1 MRLEQLLLEAL
12 IEEAESSQTYKAAL
26 KNTGKDIKDGAKQLM
41 GAANDAGAAAIQ
53 KLKDSGALEKAKEE
67 LSNPE
72 NAKKA
77 VKGGKA
83 AIKALLKALIST
95 MNTEQ
100 KRKILRA
107 TIANGNVIFV
117 GALAEVWDVIRREVE
132 KATDISYEMPS
143 FLGMGGGE
151 VGTGGG
157 IKLPDPE
164 WLNFLGEALPYL
176 IAFRVLIELVG
187 FKAAYFPSKNI
198 KEEDLNEM
206 KDLIT
211 PEMEAAILKGLEKSV
226 GV

>member
-1 MRLEQLLLEAL
+1 
-12 IEEAESSQTYKAAL
+12 
-26 KNTGKDIKDGAKQLM
+26 M
-41 GAANDAGAAAIQ
+41 GAANEAGAAAIQ

-72 NAKKA
+72 NAKKVTKGAKTA
-77 VKGGKA
+77 VKT
-83 AIKALLKALIST
+83 ILKALIST

-107 TIANGNVIFV
+107 TIANETLIIV
-117 GALAEVWDVIRREVE
+117 GALAEVWDVIRREVR
-132 KATDISYEMPS
+132 KATDLSEDIP
-143 FLGMGGGE
+143 F
-151 VGTGGG
+151 VGNINTGGG

-211 PEMEAAILKGLEKSV
+211 PEMEAAILKGLERSLTQS
-226 GV
+226 

>member
-1 MRLEQLLLEAL
+1 MKLEQLLLEAL
-12 IEEAESSQTYKAAL
+12 IEEVESSQTYKAAL

-41 GAANDAGAAAIQ
+41 GVANDAGAAAIQ

-117 GALAEVWDVIRREVE
+117 GALAEVWDVIRREVK
-132 KATDISYEMPS
+132 KATDLSEDIP
-143 FLGMGGGE
+143 F
-151 VGTGGG
+151 VGNINTGGG

-206 KDLIT
+206 EDLIT
-211 PEMEAAILKGLEKSV
+211 PEMEAAILKGLEKSLTQK
-226 GV
+226 